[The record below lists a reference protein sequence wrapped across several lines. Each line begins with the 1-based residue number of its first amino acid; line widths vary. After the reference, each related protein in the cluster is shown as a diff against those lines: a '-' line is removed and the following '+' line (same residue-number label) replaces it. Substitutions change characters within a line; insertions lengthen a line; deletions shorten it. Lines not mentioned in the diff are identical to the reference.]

1 MDLEYGEVLV
11 AKWFWRVRYPVHCYR
26 FRCDPVPF
34 IGNRSFRNYFGSYY
48 KRPKTTQERR
58 LYFAE
63 PDLVRCKRNAA
74 NLPNVWDD
82 YQRSDIRNRK
92 CWKRNK
98 IKKQWMKRILR

>member
-11 AKWFWRVRYPVHCYR
+11 AKWFWRSYPLHYYG

-34 IGNRSFRNYFGSYY
+34 VSKSGRFKNYFGSYY

-58 LYFAE
+58 LSFAS
-63 PDLVRCKRNAA
+63 PDFVRDKRNFT

-98 IKKQWMKRILR
+98 VKKQWMKHISK